1 LLSINPA
8 FAMELRDLAYFE
20 TIAELEHM
28 GAAAGRLHR
37 TQPALT
43 ASVRR
48 LEEFCGAPLLERA
61 GRGIRL
67 TAAGKVLLDWA
78 RRVRL
83 DVQDARRQMA
93 DLGQGV
99 AGHVRLGVVPT
110 AAQYLLPAALQRL
123 MRDAPQVTVQ
133 ATVGLRAG
141 LGASLQAG
149 ELDVVVVS
157 GQRPDAAFASSKLGE
172 DRIVVVASHSHP
184 LVRGKKAVTMADLSA
199 CDWILQPAG
208 SPTRDWIEHAFERRG
223 LSRPRVRIESDML
236 LMLPALVEGTELL
249 GFVSR
254 LHLQR
259 AGRASGLREIPVAG
273 LAMRR
278 HFVATWRKSAYLPA
292 AAGLLIRLL
301 AEAGS
306 AVQAGE

>member
-1 LLSINPA
+1 
-8 FAMELRDLAYFE
+8 MELRDLAYFE
-20 TIAELEHM
+20 TIAELQHM
-28 GAAAGRLHR
+28 GAAAERLHR

-48 LEEFCGAPLLERA
+48 LEEFCGAPLFERA

-67 TAAGKVLLDWA
+67 TAAGKALLDWA

-83 DVQDARRQMA
+83 DVQDARREMA
-93 DLGQGV
+93 ELGQGV

-123 MRDAPQVTVQ
+123 LRDAPQVTVQ
-133 ATVGLRAG
+133 VTVGLRAG
-141 LGASLQAG
+141 LSAKLQAG

-157 GQRPDAAFASSKLGE
+157 GHRPDPAFSSSKLGE
-172 DRIVVVASHSHP
+172 DRIVVVASRTHP
-184 LVRGKKAVTMADLSA
+184 LVRRETNLGLADLA
-199 CDWILQPAG
+199 GCDWILQPPG
-208 SPTRDWIEHAFERRG
+208 SPTREWIDQAFDRRG
-223 LSRPRVRIESDML
+223 LARPRVRIESDML
-236 LMLPALVEGTELL
+236 LMLPALMTGTELL

-259 AGRASGLREIPVAG
+259 TGRASGLREIPVTG

-278 HFVATWRKSAYLPA
+278 HFVATWRRSAYLPA
-292 AAGLLIRLL
+292 AAGVLVRLL
-301 AEAGS
+301 ADAGS